1 VNRGL
6 IFILIGL
13 AVIGGAV
20 FMTARGIRN
29 NNPGNI
35 RHGASKWVGMAA
47 EQPDAEYVTFTEA
60 KYGIRAMAKL
70 LRNYQTRYNLNT
82 VHSLISRWAPPDENL
97 TAAYIQAVSQRT
109 GFPPALYL
117 NLQDEEKLIPLVDA
131 IIHHENGSVPYSTD
145 ELKAGIALA

>member
-1 VNRGL
+1 MNRWLIIGL
-6 IFILIGL
+6 I
-13 AVIGGAV
+13 AVAAFGA
-20 FMTARGIRN
+20 FYMTARGIRN

-35 RHGASKWVGMAA
+35 RHGASQWVGMAA

-70 LRNYQTRYNLNT
+70 LRNYQTRYGLNT
-82 VHSLISRWAPPDENL
+82 IHSLISRWAPPDENL
-97 TAAYIQAVSQRT
+97 TAAYIEAVSQRT
-109 GFPPALYL
+109 GFPKALYHD
-117 NLQDEEKLIPLVDA
+117 LQDNEKLVPLVNA